1 MYLRF
6 TTLAPDPSSHAPQGV
21 FQAVYHLRDTGRLDR
36 HEAARLAGDM
46 DWLRRRLKVPAVLS
60 RAGTHRA
67 ICWFHPQADEP
78 IARVRSI
85 VSLLELHGLHTRM
98 VRTADPGTV
107 LYEDDWQVVAVP
119 RRPGSKLRR

>member
-1 MYLRF
+1 
-6 TTLAPDPSSHAPQGV
+6 
-21 FQAVYHLRDTGRLDR
+21 
-36 HEAARLAGDM
+36 M

-60 RAGTHRA
+60 RAGTRRA

-85 VSLLELHGLHTRM
+85 VTLLELHGLHTRM
-98 VRTADPGTV
+98 VRAADPGTV